1 MYLLIP
7 SAEAVDKP
15 GLQRGRGGAS
25 QARDKAFS
33 KRAQPHQ
40 DSVSRSGRLGC
51 TSISQ
56 IHQHRPPR
64 ANRFRRLRTQGGD
77 DMNQGDLAAAVAAA
91 TGTGKGEATKMV
103 TVLFELVRDGLKRGE
118 KVAISGFGSFE
129 TARREAR
136 EGRTPRTGEP
146 VRVAASTTVK
156 FKPGKGLKDAL
167 NGGA

>member
-64 ANRFRRLRTQGGD
+64 AKRPRRLTTYGGD

-91 TGTGKGEATKMV
+91 TTGKGEATKMV

-129 TARREAR
+129 TA
-136 EGRTPRTGEP
+136 
-146 VRVAASTTVK
+146 
-156 FKPGKGLKDAL
+156 
-167 NGGA
+167 